1 MFKEIVKASFKR
13 NLRWAIPLA
22 YLIAF
27 VVLDSIFLPSTSTAP
42 TFAMAGLLV
51 MALYLRP
58 AEMIIWACIYS
69 AIISVLLYPHL
80 GKPTADETIL
90 PDLTP
95 LFRMISFYIGAVMSC
110 FFCQSL
116 ARQRVMYRNVTDILS
131 SIPDPIITSDENG
144 VILFSNEPARTLLA
158 LPEAHEKR
166 KNYFD
171 LLMPA
176 GHAGKGI
183 AEYLRRFEKEAPHSS
198 MPLEFNG
205 VPIMGKCN
213 LIHSNGKKVLMTM
226 LSREAQEAQGG

>member
-1 MFKEIVKASFKR
+1 MFKEIVKVSFKR

-183 AEYLRRFEKEAPHSS
+183 AEYLRRFEKDAPHSS
-198 MPLEFNG
+198 MKLQYKDIPLKG
-205 VPIMGKCN
+205 MCK

-226 LSREAQEAQGG
+226 LSREA

>member
-1 MFKEIVKASFKR
+1 MFKEIVKASFRR

-22 YLIAF
+22 YLIGF
-27 VVLDSIFLPSTSTAP
+27 VIFDSLLLPSTSTAP

-183 AEYLRRFEKEAPHSS
+183 AEYLSRFEKEAPHSS
-198 MPLEFNG
+198 MPLQFKD
-205 VPIMGKCN
+205 VPLKGMCK

-226 LSREAQEAQGG
+226 LSREAP